1 MFDRYRDNCKRLG
14 QNSRRFLINFK
25 IKFNLFPFGKYI
37 GVQSGS
43 ANYSI
48 DRSIDSRNSFFLDC
62 VVPNRY
68 YTCKSGPRGL
78 PPMGFTW
85 AEHARS
91 DLQIIRTTGILL
103 PSFPLPPPCFTYTMH
118 PSPFSRSSPNTT
130 VRALTYTRIV
140 VAGRTNNIDCSGQS
154 ETTSSSAYLVISQRS
169 DNLRLLIDSCD

>member
-14 QNSRRFLINFK
+14 QNRRFLINFK

-103 PSFPLPPPCFTYTMH
+103 PSFPL
-118 PSPFSRSSPNTT
+118 
-130 VRALTYTRIV
+130 RALPTRRI
-140 VAGRTNNIDCSGQS
+140 
-154 ETTSSSAYLVISQRS
+154 
-169 DNLRLLIDSCD
+169 LRLSLVPPRIQLFVHLHTRA